1 MCLKDLC
8 KCVSAVSWLPGRWW
22 EPRGHHAEQEPCTLS
37 RFSSLAASSWAWQG
51 LLRIKL
57 DKETP
62 AYAPSAHQRPGAGWQ
77 TPGLA
82 VQSQGRCP
90 GVLMVAKAALY
101 LHTRLHGAVCVEA
114 VQGGDGVSW
123 AQRGLPMLP
132 TRSLGAVRPGL
143 ETQTYPCP
151 QCRGA
156 NCQGSHS
163 GYQGPQAQGSLRR
176 RNGARGR
183 TRLRRGRGRT
193 GEAGTLP
200 QQCPDSALGWGREGL
215 SSHHGHRGARWGSG
229 AWLLSTLPP
238 LPPPLGF
245 WSPGRPHGH
254 LVPPATFPHSLS
266 QLTVSSSLFLLPQAP
281 APRGMVGWPR
291 GFFCY

>member
-1 MCLKDLC
+1 MCLKDLR

-37 RFSSLAASSWAWQG
+37 RFSSLAVSSWAWQG

-101 LHTRLHGAVCVEA
+101 LHTRRHGAVCVEA

-123 AQRGLPMLP
+123 LKGDCPCCP
-132 TRSLGAVRPGL
+132 LGAWGQCGLVLKLRCTRVHSAEGQTARAHTGGTRGPRPKGPL
-143 ETQTYPCP
+143 EEEM
-151 QCRGA
+151 GHV
-156 NCQGSHS
+156 G
-163 GYQGPQAQGSLRR
+163 GPG
-176 RNGARGR
+176 
-183 TRLRRGRGRT
+183 
-193 GEAGTLP
+193 
-200 QQCPDSALGWGREGL
+200 
-215 SSHHGHRGARWGSG
+215 
-229 AWLLSTLPP
+229 
-238 LPPPLGF
+238 
-245 WSPGRPHGH
+245 
-254 LVPPATFPHSLS
+254 
-266 QLTVSSSLFLLPQAP
+266 
-281 APRGMVGWPR
+281 
-291 GFFCY
+291 